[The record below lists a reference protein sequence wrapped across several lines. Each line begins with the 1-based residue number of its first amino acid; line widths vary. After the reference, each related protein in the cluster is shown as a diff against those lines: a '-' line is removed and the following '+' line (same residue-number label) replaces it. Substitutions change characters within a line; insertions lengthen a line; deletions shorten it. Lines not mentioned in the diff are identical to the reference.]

1 MARTKNQPVETVD
14 LPALNGEM
22 LTASQNA
29 MATMQASH
37 SDERD
42 LVNQLL
48 GQAQMAESFAKFS
61 LTVSTSKLAYVKETK
76 LYRGLSGKKAAD
88 GQQFSGTWD
97 EFCSLIGR
105 SRQQIDEDIANL
117 RTLGEEALESMSRMG
132 IGYREMRQYRRL
144 PEDQKTALIEVAK
157 TGDKEA
163 FVDLAEE
170 IIAKH
175 AKEKEELTQ
184 RLDETNADYEAQS
197 EVMAKKTDELDKTKQ
212 ELTKVRKRI
221 QAMPVDE
228 VAKELRKEVAAL
240 AFVTES
246 SILGG
251 LCNGFAKLQEHAAE
265 SGEDHRLF
273 KASLIRE
280 LEITLATVRS
290 KFHLPEHAD
299 DTGAPVWLN
308 TAEA

>member
-1 MARTKNQPVETVD
+1 MARTKNQPVDAAELPVLDGET
-14 LPALNGEM
+14 
-22 LTASQNA
+22 LTANQNA
-29 MATMQASH
+29 MTSILASH

-76 LYRGLSGKKAAD
+76 LYRGLSGKVSAD
-88 GQQFSGTWD
+88 GQQFTGTWD
-97 EFCSLIGR
+97 EFCSLLGR
-105 SRQQIDEDIANL
+105 SRQQVDEDIANL

-132 IGYREMRQYRRL
+132 IGYRELRQYRRL
-144 PEDQKTALIEVAK
+144 PEDQKTALIEIAK

-197 EVMAKKTDELDKTKQ
+197 EVMAKKTKELDSTKQ
-212 ELTKVRKRI
+212 ELSKHRKRI
-221 QAMPVDE
+221 QSATPDE
-228 VAKELRKEVAAL
+228 VIKDLRAELVGVQFEVEAKILGELREGFSLMAEHGAA
-240 AFVTES
+240 
-246 SILGG
+246 
-251 LCNGFAKLQEHAAE
+251 NGV
-265 SGEDHRLF
+265 DHRAY
-273 KASLIRE
+273 KADLIRQ
-280 LEITLATVRS
+280 LEITLATIRS
-290 KFHLPEHAD
+290 EFNLPEHAEG
-299 DTGAPVWLN
+299 GAPVWM
-308 TAEA
+308 TAAEA

>member
-1 MARTKNQPVETVD
+1 MARTKTQPVEAAE
-14 LPALNGEM
+14 LPVLDGET
-22 LTASQNA
+22 LTANQNA
-29 MATMQASH
+29 MTSILASH

-76 LYRGLSGKKAAD
+76 LYRGLNGKVSAD
-88 GQQFSGTWD
+88 GQQFTGTWD
-97 EFCSLIGR
+97 EFCSLLGR
-105 SRQQIDEDIANL
+105 SRQQVDEDIANL

-132 IGYREMRQYRRL
+132 IGYRELRQYRRL

-197 EVMAKKTDELDKTKQ
+197 EVMAKKTKELDSTKQ
-212 ELTKVRKRI
+212 ELAKHRKRI
-221 QAMPVDE
+221 QAATPDE
-228 VAKELRKEVAAL
+228 VIKDLRAEVVGVQFEVEAKLMGELREGFNLIAEHGAA
-240 AFVTES
+240 
-246 SILGG
+246 
-251 LCNGFAKLQEHAAE
+251 NGV
-265 SGEDHRLF
+265 DHRAY
-273 KASLIRE
+273 KADLIRQ
-280 LEITLATVRS
+280 LEVTLATIRS
-290 KFHLPEHAD
+290 EFNLPEHAGG
-299 DTGAPVWLN
+299 GAPVWM
-308 TAEA
+308 TAAEA